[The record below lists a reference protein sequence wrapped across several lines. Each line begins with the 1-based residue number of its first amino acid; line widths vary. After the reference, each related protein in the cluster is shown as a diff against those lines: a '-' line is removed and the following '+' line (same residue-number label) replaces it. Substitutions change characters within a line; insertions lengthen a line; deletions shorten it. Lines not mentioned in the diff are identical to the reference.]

1 MSTSKK
7 IQAVIDWN
15 TVETVLLDMDGTL
28 LDKHFDDYFWEHYVP
43 ESYAAQYN
51 IDIESAT
58 QKLLEKYKNQ
68 EGTLSWT
75 DLDFWSRELG
85 LDIPALKI
93 KINHLIQVHPY
104 VVDFLKFCKDND
116 KDLYLVTNAHSK
128 TLDIKLNKTAIGG
141 YFDKIV
147 CAEDVGVAK
156 EDRSFWSKLEKILG
170 FDRKRTMLADDTE
183 KVLLS
188 AKTYGFNAL
197 IFVARPSSKS
207 PIKYSETFPSIV
219 YFEELIKVSEKR
231 KTK

>member
-1 MSTSKK
+1 MSTCKK
-7 IQAVIDWN
+7 IQAVINWD
-15 TVETVLLDMDGTL
+15 TIETVLLDMDGTL

-51 IDIESAT
+51 MDTESAR
-58 QKLLEKYKNQ
+58 QELLAKYKRQ

-93 KINHLIQVHPY
+93 KVDHLIQLHPY
-104 VVDFLKFCKDND
+104 VVAFLKFCKGNE
-116 KDLYLVTNAHSK
+116 KKLYLVTNAHSK

-156 EDRSFWSKLEKILG
+156 EDESFWGKLEKILG
-170 FDRKRTMLADDTE
+170 FERNRTMLADDTE

-188 AKTYGFNAL
+188 AKTYGFGAL
-197 IFVARPSSKS
+197 IFVARPSSKG
-207 PIKYSETFPSIV
+207 PIKYSDTFPSIV
-219 YFEELIKVSEKR
+219 YFKELMTES
-231 KTK
+231 